1 VPLSLRGRHYLVGWI
16 TVFLAVAAVITL
28 RDRAAF
34 TTNERIAALE
44 DSLRV
49 LGRQHYDLTSR
60 LVIRRTPAALSVV
73 GERLGL
79 KAPTDNEI
87 ERIQVPRR

>member
-1 VPLSLRGRHYLVGWI
+1 VPLSLKGRHYLVGWV

-34 TTNERIAALE
+34 ATNTRIASLE

-49 LGRQHYDLTSR
+49 LGRQSNDLSTR
-60 LVIRRTPAALSVV
+60 LANRQAPGALSVV

-87 ERIQVPRR
+87 ERILVPRR